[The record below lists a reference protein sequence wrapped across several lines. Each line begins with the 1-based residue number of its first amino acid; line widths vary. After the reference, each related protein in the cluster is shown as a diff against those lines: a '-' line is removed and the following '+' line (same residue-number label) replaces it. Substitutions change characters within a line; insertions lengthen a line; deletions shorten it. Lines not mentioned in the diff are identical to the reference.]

1 MTLEK
6 FEFNFE
12 LQFDVNDLQ
21 PAAPKTICKRVSV
34 LYACGKARFIAFVL
48 LQ

>member
-1 MTLEK
+1 MALEK
-6 FEFNFE
+6 FEFE

-21 PAAPKTICKRVSV
+21 PAAPKTICKHASV
-34 LYACGKARFIAFVL
+34 LHACGKARILAFVA